1 MTTKVN
7 SSVLSTTGVTSGN
20 YGSSTQITKITVDAQ
35 GRLTSAANVASNMFA
50 NTISYNVGVGSTAL
64 DTVTSGIQNS
74 AYGHDSLTDLLSG
87 ILNTSIGYQSGY
99 AITTANNN
107 TSVGAESLIKI
118 AGDNNTAIGA
128 YSLYNVTGY
137 KNTGIGYASGQN
149 ITTGNNNV
157 ILGGYVGL
165 ATPISATGNNFVVLS
180 DGAGTVRQTHN
191 LSGAVAF
198 DTAGTAYGT
207 SGQVLQSNGNAAV
220 PTWTTNIG
228 GTSAG
233 LSATLVV
240 GSGGTGV
247 ATAPTSGGIVYGA
260 SVSTQGY
267 SAAGTSGQVL
277 TSGVAGVPLWKTLGG
292 LGISEFA
299 SGTAILFQQ
308 TAAPTGWTK
317 VTTHN
322 DKSLRIVSG
331 TVGSGGTVAFS
342 TAFSSKTPAGT
353 VSVATSIGTLA
364 VGIGTLAGTIG
375 TLAESAVTLTT
386 AQIPSHNHPNGA
398 TSTAGWGYVAGG
410 SFTSVSATGATGGG
424 GSHTHGITGAPGI
437 SGSPSLTGAPSITS
451 ATFTGTAIDL
461 AVQYV
466 DAIIATKDA

>member
-7 SSVLSTTGVTSGN
+7 SSVLSTTGVTAGN

-165 ATPISATGNNFVVLS
+165 AAPISATGNNFELINKYYWLHQI
-180 DGAGTVRQTHN
+180 R
-191 LSGAVAF
+191 
-198 DTAGTAYGT
+198 
-207 SGQVLQSNGNAAV
+207 
-220 PTWTTNIG
+220 
-228 GTSAG
+228 
-233 LSATLVV
+233 
-240 GSGGTGV
+240 
-247 ATAPTSGGIVYGA
+247 
-260 SVSTQGY
+260 
-267 SAAGTSGQVL
+267 
-277 TSGVAGVPLWKTLGG
+277 
-292 LGISEFA
+292 
-299 SGTAILFQQ
+299 IL
-308 TAAPTGWTK
+308 
-317 VTTHN
+317 
-322 DKSLRIVSG
+322 KS
-331 TVGSGGTVAFS
+331 
-342 TAFSSKTPAGT
+342 
-353 VSVATSIGTLA
+353 
-364 VGIGTLAGTIG
+364 
-375 TLAESAVTLTT
+375 
-386 AQIPSHNHPNGA
+386 
-398 TSTAGWGYVAGG
+398 
-410 SFTSVSATGATGGG
+410 
-424 GSHTHGITGAPGI
+424 
-437 SGSPSLTGAPSITS
+437 
-451 ATFTGTAIDL
+451 
-461 AVQYV
+461 
-466 DAIIATKDA
+466 